1 MGGYLFLNHDRTVK
15 PIEPNRKIVWYYMA
29 TFIPDKMIG
38 LKDSSLEKP
47 WAIFSI
53 PMNILVKHKFT
64 DFSLNFVENFKQ
76 QSIYR
81 VLEKV

>member
-47 WAIFSI
+47 RAILSI
-53 PMNILVKHKFT
+53 PM
-64 DFSLNFVENFKQ
+64 
-76 QSIYR
+76 
-81 VLEKV
+81 